1 MAAEYPLDHNL
12 DRISFSACLAL
23 AVHAVI
29 LFAVGFVMQPP
40 PPAQQSLEVTLAQYR
55 SDQAPEKADYLAPVN
70 QRGSGTLDKK
80 AQLTT
85 TRLTPI
91 TAAHPAPVE
100 RHMQNRPALT
110 ADARIIHTT
119 QSPEQVPDTKSRRAV
134 EPHTTKTPRHDRQ
147 EQRRKEI
154 ASLEAKL
161 DREQQAYAH
170 RPRIHRI
177 TSVTAKASADARYQ
191 FKWQQ
196 KVELM
201 GNRHYP
207 QAARRRKLE
216 GDVRLMVALLPD
228 GSIKAIEVLASSGS
242 PILDQAAIRS
252 VRLAAPFEPF
262 PPAIRRKADILE
274 IIRTWEFRAG
284 RLTSHG

>member
-29 LFAVGFVMQPP
+29 LFAIGFVMQPP
-40 PPAQQSLEVTLAQYR
+40 PRTQPRLEITLAQYR
-55 SDQAPEKADYLAPVN
+55 SERAPDKADYLAAVN
-70 QRGSGTLDKK
+70 QRGSGTLDRK
-80 AQLTT
+80 AELTT

-91 TAAHPAPVE
+91 GAARPAPVE
-100 RHMQNRPALT
+100 RHMPNRQVRT
-110 ADARIIHTT
+110 ADTRIIHTT
-119 QSPEQVPDTKSRRAV
+119 RSAEQRPDTKSQQPV
-134 EPHTTKTPRHDRQ
+134 EPHATHTPRDDP
-147 EQRRKEI
+147 EDQRREKI

-161 DREQQAYAH
+161 DREQQAYAR

-177 TSVTAKASADARYQ
+177 TSVAAKASADARYQ

-207 QAARRRKLE
+207 AEARRRKLE
-216 GDVRLMVALLPD
+216 GNVRLMVALLPD
-228 GSIKAIEVLASSGS
+228 GSVKAIEVLASSGNS
-242 PILDQAAIRS
+242 ILDQAAIRS

-274 IIRTWEFRAG
+274 IIRTWQFRQG